1 MQNKKFLKIKIF
13 YCGHQAAGDLVLLTQ
28 SSKPLQ
34 ILYKLLPLPLNVS
47 MDFVC
52 LRSLLL

>member
-13 YCGHQAAGDLVLLTQ
+13 NCGHQAAGDLVLLIQ

-47 MDFVC
+47 IDYVC
-52 LRSLLL
+52 LRSL